1 LGLIILYI
9 GKYTNG
15 FGTNYVLPA
24 IWIMAVALL
33 VFLCSLWAEAL
44 SFEPNWGGVFVVL
57 NPAHPIDYLV
67 PKDEM
72 SSTFM
77 AIDTAGRILIAI
89 LIYQLVTP
97 FRKFARG

>member
-1 LGLIILYI
+1 
-9 GKYTNG
+9 
-15 FGTNYVLPA
+15 
-24 IWIMAVALL
+24 
-33 VFLCSLWAEAL
+33 
-44 SFEPNWGGVFVVL
+44 
-57 NPAHPIDYLV
+57 
-67 PKDEM
+67 M